1 MRICSQYY
9 ALRSRRLAIISP
21 ASVGVVSSRDLYHQA
36 KIERKTPGL
45 CYSLLVNREMVQLKR
60 FVPLKML
67 RKKKRLQNWHRLKK
81 TKYFV
86 WTSFDTC
93 QLSRRRVAG
102 NLVWLATKNVFHS

>member
-1 MRICSQYY
+1 MPLDLADWQSY
-9 ALRSRRLAIISP
+9 RRP
-21 ASVGVVSSRDLYHQA
+21 VGVVSSRDLYHQA